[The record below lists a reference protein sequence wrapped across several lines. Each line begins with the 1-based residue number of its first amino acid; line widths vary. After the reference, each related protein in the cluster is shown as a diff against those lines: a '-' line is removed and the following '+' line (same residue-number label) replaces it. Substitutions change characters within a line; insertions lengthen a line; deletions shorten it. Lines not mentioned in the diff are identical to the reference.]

1 MSERKIAPADDY
13 AGDVAPDTAWDMLRS
28 DPAAVLVDVR
38 TDAEWKYVGLP
49 DLSELGKRTVTIAW
63 KTFPQMARNPEF
75 EREVE
80 QAGIAPDQTVLLLC
94 RSGQRSAD
102 AARALTERGF
112 ARAYNVAEGFE
123 GDKDARGHRGRDGG
137 WKARDLPWVQD

>member
-1 MSERKIAPADDY
+1 MSERKIDPVAGY
-13 AGDVAPDTAWDMLRS
+13 AGDVAPETAWELLRAEPS
-28 DPAAVLVDVR
+28 AKLVDVR

-49 DLSELGKRTVTIAW
+49 DLSPLGKRTVTIAW

-80 QAGIAPDQTVLLLC
+80 RAGIQPSDTVLLLC

-112 ARAYNVAEGFE
+112 ERAYNVAEGFE
-123 GDKDARGHRGRDGG
+123 GDKDARGHRGQLGG